1 MKISEQRERNI
12 KTVCSIFFIL
22 ALSSLCIGC
31 SSSNEAADDEYLTET
46 INRDSVQVE
55 TPVVQ
60 KKTEKPVKKTAH
72 TNQQFSVQADT
83 LDVKSKQKNRVQSS
97 ISVKSSAPKKF
108 YTVEIGAFRLQS
120 NVRRHQEQLAKRF
133 NIPVTVFL
141 DTTIRLTRVCV
152 GNFSSKKSAN
162 DFLLM
167 MKKQYP
173 KDYPDPW
180 ISQLTK

>member
-22 ALSSLCIGC
+22 AFSSLCIGC

-46 INRDSVQVE
+46 ISRDSVQVE

-83 LDVKSKQKNRVQSS
+83 LDVKSKRKNRVQSS

-108 YTVEIGAFRLQS
+108 YTVEIGAFLLQS
-120 NVRRHQEQLAKRF
+120 NVRRHQEQLAARF
-133 NIPVTVFL
+133 KLPVTVLFESS
-141 DTTIRLTRVCV
+141 INLTRVCV
-152 GNFSSKKSAN
+152 GNFPTKKSALE
-162 DFLLM
+162 FMKM
-167 MKKQYP
+167 MKEKYP
-173 KDYPDPW
+173 KDYSDPW